1 MDNRLYWIW
10 LSLACGQGSRI
21 AIDLLCTLGGP
32 EKVYR
37 AGRAELA
44 QALGKDDLPVLNRL
58 DNKTM
63 THAKA
68 ILNQC
73 ETSGVGILTPDS
85 TAYPRALYQL
95 RDAPTVLYY
104 VGNLPDFDSRCA
116 CAVVGT
122 RKMSE
127 YGKKN
132 AYDIGRGLG
141 AGGAILVSGL
151 ALGCDGMSM
160 AGALSAGGVTVGV
173 LGCGIDVI
181 YPPEH
186 EHLMKRVLREGA
198 VLTECP
204 PGTPP
209 IGSNFP
215 KRNRIIS
222 GLCDVVVVVE
232 GDKKSGSLI
241 TAHHALYQGRDLCAV
256 PGSIHDPGA
265 AGPNGLLLNGARAVT
280 SAADILRKYEFLYND
295 TLSME
300 ALAGEMAR
308 SSSPDDV
315 NDVAAR
321 MKVTASEDKKY
332 YGTGLYG
339 GQKVP
344 SGASGKSSGKKKPAA
359 PKTIPPRKMVERF
372 AENKPAEKEAPVAHT
387 AHVEL
392 DMLGENEK
400 KIYAALVPD
409 VPMLADDI
417 HLKDME
423 MPEIL
428 AGLTMLE
435 LSGAI
440 ECGAGGYFMRRS
452 ADISILDETEA

>member
-10 LSLACGQGSRI
+10 LSLACGQGSRL
-21 AIDLLCTLGGP
+21 AIDLLCSLGGP
-32 EKVYR
+32 EAIFR
-37 AGRAELA
+37 ADRSALAE
-44 QALGKDDLPVLNRL
+44 ALGKEDLPILNRL
-58 DNKTM
+58 ENKKM
-63 THAKA
+63 THAKE
-68 ILNQC
+68 ILKQC
-73 ETSGVGILTPDS
+73 EESGVGILTPDND
-85 TAYPRALYQL
+85 AYPKALYQL
-95 RDAPTVLYY
+95 RDAPAVLYY
-104 VGNLPDFDSRCA
+104 RGKLPDFDSRCA

-127 YGKKN
+127 GGKKN

-151 ALGCDGMSM
+151 ALGCDGMAM
-160 AGALSAGGVTVGV
+160 AGALSTGGVTVGV

-181 YPPEH
+181 YPHEH
-186 EHLMKRVLREGA
+186 EHLMKRVLEEGA
-198 VLTECP
+198 ILTECP

-209 IGSNFP
+209 LGSNFP

-222 GLCDVVVVVE
+222 GLCDAVVVVE

-256 PGSIHDPGA
+256 PGSIQDPGA
-265 AGPNGLLLNGARAVT
+265 AGPNGLLLHGARAVT
-280 SAADILRKYEFLYND
+280 SAVDILRKYEFLYND
-295 TLSME
+295 TLNLE
-300 ALAGEMAR
+300 ATAYELTR
-308 SSSPDDV
+308 SNSCEDV

-332 YGTGLYG
+332 YGAGLYG
-339 GQKVP
+339 G
-344 SGASGKSSGKKKPAA
+344 SGTARVRVAPFIKKKEKTA
-359 PKTIPPRKMVERF
+359 KTIPPEKMVERF
-372 AENKPAEKEAPVAHT
+372 RENKADPKDAAVAHKE
-387 AHVEL
+387 HIEL
-392 DMLGENEK
+392 DMLGETEK

-417 HLKDME
+417 QVNGVE
-423 MPEIL
+423 MPALL

-452 ADISILDETEA
+452 ADISKLDDTEE

>member
-21 AIDLLCTLGGP
+21 AIDLLCALGGP
-32 EKVYR
+32 DKIFR
-37 AGRAELA
+37 ADRAALA
-44 QALGKDDLPVLNRL
+44 EALGKEDLPVLNRL
-58 DNKTM
+58 GNKTM

-68 ILNQC
+68 ILEQC
-73 ETSGVGILTPDS
+73 DESGVHILTPDS
-85 TAYPRALYQL
+85 TAYPKALYQL

-104 VGNLPDFDSRCA
+104 VGKLPDFDSRCA

-141 AGGAILVSGL
+141 AGGAVLVSGL

-160 AGALSAGGVTVGV
+160 AGALSAGGITVGV

-186 EHLMKRVLREGA
+186 EHLMKRVLQEGA
-198 VLTECP
+198 VITECP

-209 IGSNFP
+209 LGSNFP

-222 GLCDVVVVVE
+222 GLCDAVVVVE

-256 PGSIHDPGA
+256 PGNIQDPGA
-265 AGPNGLLLNGARAVT
+265 EGPNGLLLNGARAVT

-295 TLSME
+295 TLNMD
-300 ALAGEMAR
+300 AVVGEMAR
-308 SSSPDDV
+308 SSSPEDV

-321 MKVTASEDKKY
+321 MKVTASDDKKY
-332 YGTGLYG
+332 YGAGLYG
-339 GQKVP
+339 GSEIPRSKP
-344 SGASGKSSGKKKPAA
+344 ARPINKKKTAP
-359 PKTIPPRKMVERF
+359 PKTISPKKMVEHF
-372 AENKPAEKEAPVAHT
+372 TENKMAEREAAVVHKEHI
-387 AHVEL
+387 EL
-392 DMLGENEK
+392 DMLGETEK

-417 HLKDME
+417 HVKGVE
-423 MPEIL
+423 MPALL

-452 ADISILDETEA
+452 ADISKLDEEE